1 MLTHIKENLIVVFLG
16 WGAVCVDRGMGLVR
30 SVQGV
35 SVLGGCI
42 SEMNVATRID
52 VLSSKSLFVLFTS
65 LPQAPQIMM
74 PGTS

>member
-42 SEMNVATRID
+42 SEMNVATRI
-52 VLSSKSLFVLFTS
+52 SWQH
-65 LPQAPQIMM
+65 PANPA
-74 PGTS
+74 GTRD